1 MYGWD
6 DIWQDDKFET
16 RDQAQAMI
24 EDHVETCK
32 DSDIE
37 ASLDDFKII
46 TKWKDTMKQ
55 KWICEECSS
64 KFKKSWVD
72 HLLDNVV
79 CDKCYKLQVTNIKE
93 RILSVKEIDA
103 GE

>member
-1 MYGWD
+1 MKQKIEYRVLTKMMYGWD

-46 TKWKDTMKQ
+46 KHQ
-55 KWICEECSS
+55 ASS
-64 KFKKSWVD
+64 A
-72 HLLDNVV
+72 
-79 CDKCYKLQVTNIKE
+79 KLQAPSLTGTKV
-93 RILSVKEIDA
+93 
-103 GE
+103 

>member
-1 MYGWD
+1 MKRKIEYRVLTKMMYGWD

-46 TKWKDTMKQ
+46 KQ
-55 KWICEECSS
+55 QVPSR
-64 KFKKSWVD
+64 VGPP
-72 HLLDNVV
+72 HNV
-79 CDKCYKLQVTNIKE
+79 QGHKE
-93 RILSVKEIDA
+93 K
-103 GE
+103 

>member
-1 MYGWD
+1 MKEYRVLTKMMYGWD

-32 DSDIE
+32 ENNME

-46 TKWKDTMKQ
+46 K
-55 KWICEECSS
+55 I
-64 KFKKSWVD
+64 
-72 HLLDNVV
+72 
-79 CDKCYKLQVTNIKE
+79 
-93 RILSVKEIDA
+93 
-103 GE
+103 

>member
-1 MYGWD
+1 MKQKIEYRVLTKMMYGWD

-46 TKWKDTMKQ
+46 KQ
-55 KWICEECSS
+55 QVPSR
-64 KFKKSWVD
+64 VGPP
-72 HLLDNVV
+72 HNV
-79 CDKCYKLQVTNIKE
+79 QGHKE
-93 RILSVKEIDA
+93 K
-103 GE
+103 

>member
-1 MYGWD
+1 MKQKIEYRVLTKMMYGWD
-6 DIWQDDKFET
+6 DIWQDDTFET

-46 TKWKDTMKQ
+46 KQ
-55 KWICEECSS
+55 QATSA
-64 KFKKSWVD
+64 
-72 HLLDNVV
+72 
-79 CDKCYKLQVTNIKE
+79 KLQAPSLT
-93 RILSVKEIDA
+93 D
-103 GE
+103 GEG

>member
-1 MYGWD
+1 MKQKIEYRVLTKMMYGWD

-46 TKWKDTMKQ
+46 KQ
-55 KWICEECSS
+55 QASS
-64 KFKKSWVD
+64 T
-72 HLLDNVV
+72 
-79 CDKCYKLQVTNIKE
+79 KLQAPSLT
-93 RILSVKEIDA
+93 D
-103 GE
+103 GEG

>member
-1 MYGWD
+1 MKRKIEYRVLTKMMYGWD

-46 TKWKDTMKQ
+46 KQ
-55 KWICEECSS
+55 QASS
-64 KFKKSWVD
+64 T
-72 HLLDNVV
+72 
-79 CDKCYKLQVTNIKE
+79 KLQAPSLT
-93 RILSVKEIDA
+93 D
-103 GE
+103 GEG

>member
-1 MYGWD
+1 MKRKIEYRVLTKMMYGWD

-46 TKWKDTMKQ
+46 KQ
-55 KWICEECSS
+55 QATST
-64 KFKKSWVD
+64 
-72 HLLDNVV
+72 
-79 CDKCYKLQVTNIKE
+79 KLQAPSLT
-93 RILSVKEIDA
+93 D
-103 GE
+103 GEG

>member
-1 MYGWD
+1 MKRKIEYRVLTKMMYGWD

-46 TKWKDTMKQ
+46 KQ
-55 KWICEECSS
+55 QVPSRVGPPHNVQGH
-64 KFKKSWVD
+64 KK
-72 HLLDNVV
+72 NN
-79 CDKCYKLQVTNIKE
+79 T
-93 RILSVKEIDA
+93 
-103 GE
+103 

>member
-1 MYGWD
+1 MKQKIEYRVLTKMMYGWD

-46 TKWKDTMKQ
+46 KQ
-55 KWICEECSS
+55 QASS
-64 KFKKSWVD
+64 T
-72 HLLDNVV
+72 
-79 CDKCYKLQVTNIKE
+79 KLQAPSLTDGE
-93 RILSVKEIDA
+93 GQYRISPIN
-103 GE
+103 